1 MVNINAKTAKLS
13 ALQIAYVAVC
23 AATVTAG
30 KMALAAI
37 PNVEI
42 VSLLL
47 AAYGYCF
54 GLSGVLASFV
64 FCGVEILIWGAGG
77 WVVLYFI
84 YWPALTLLFA
94 VFGRLKVKNRIVITL
109 TACVM
114 TTLFGVLSSL
124 IDTGLFTGFHE
135 NFWSRFAIIYVRGA
149 SFYIT
154 QIVCN
159 AITFTLLFAPF
170 TALLRKI
177 TPAKLL
183 HINRRKTVCR
193 GKKTAAEKPTNI
205 DCEII

>member
-1 MVNINAKTAKLS
+1 MVKSSVRRAKFS
-13 ALQIAYVAVC
+13 ALQIAYIAVC

-30 KMALAAI
+30 KLALAAI

-47 AAYGYCF
+47 AAYGYVF
-54 GLSGVLASFV
+54 GGAGVLAAFV
-64 FCGVEILIWGAGG
+64 FCGVEVLIWGAGS
-77 WVVLYFI
+77 WVALYFI

-94 VFGRLKVKNRIVITL
+94 VAGRLKIRRRLVL
-109 TACVM
+109 TAAACVM
-114 TTLFGVLSSL
+114 TVLFGVLSSL

-135 NFWSRFAIIYVRGA
+135 NFWQRFAIIYARGA

-154 QIVCN
+154 QTVCN
-159 AITFTLLFAPF
+159 AITFTLLFIPF

-193 GKKTAAEKPTNI
+193 GEKTRENTLN
-205 DCEII
+205 CHIIK

>member
-1 MVNINAKTAKLS
+1 MVKIDAKTAKLS

-30 KMALAAI
+30 KTALSAI

-54 GLSGVLASFV
+54 GISGVLSSFV
-64 FCGVEILIWGAGG
+64 FCGVEILIWGAGS

-84 YWPALTLLFA
+84 YWPALAVLFA
-94 VFGRLKVKNRIVITL
+94 VFGRLKIKNKIVITL

-135 NFWSRFAIIYVRGA
+135 NFWSRFAVLYVRGGA
-149 SFYIT
+149 FYLT
-154 QIVCN
+154 QIICN
-159 AITFTLLFAPF
+159 AVAFTLLFPPLC
-170 TALLRKI
+170 ALLRRI
-177 TPAKLL
+177 APAKLT
-183 HINRRKTVCR
+183 RFKR
-193 GKKTAAEKPTNI
+193 EKPRAGAKKMRENTLN
-205 DCEII
+205 CHIIK